1 MAILPEGLPGLVLR
15 LAEMTVAERQ
25 MMMGEQN
32 PEELWLKAGRQ
43 VS

>member
-1 MAILPEGLPGLVLR
+1 MAILPEGLPGLVIR
-15 LAEMTVAERQ
+15 QAEMTVAERQ

-32 PEELWLKAGRQ
+32 PEELWLKVVQQ